1 MKIGFAFLGVL
12 VGVLAVPAAASASDL
27 GMDLHAGTLGLGAE
41 LNYSLNDYF
50 TVRGDFNKFDHT
62 YAATKEQINYN
73 LDLNLKSYGV
83 LFDWHPMA
91 GSFRV
96 TAGYFSNKNAIG
108 AAATPDA
115 SGNYTINGTTYS
127 ASQVGTLSGAI
138 GFNSSAP
145 YFGIGWSTVG
155 TKDTGLGFEFDLG
168 ALLQGS
174 PTATLS
180 ATGGSIDS
188 NAKFQSDLAQEQ
200 AKFQNDV
207 NNFKTYPVISLGLV
221 YRF

>member
-1 MKIGFAFLGVL
+1 MKVRMGFLGVL
-12 VGVLAVPAAASASDL
+12 GVLLAIPAAASASDF
-27 GMDLHAGTLGLGAE
+27 GIDLHGGTLGLGSE
-41 LNYSLNDYF
+41 LSYTINDYF
-50 TVRGDFNKFDHT
+50 TARGQFNKFDHT

-83 LFDWHPMA
+83 LVDWHPMA

-115 SGNYTINGTTYS
+115 SGNYTINGNTYT

-180 ATGGSIDS
+180 ATGGSADS
-188 NAKFQSDLAQEQ
+188 NATFQNDLHQEQ
-200 AKFQNDV
+200 GKFQNDV
-207 NNFKTYPVISLGLV
+207 NNFKTYPVVSLGLV